1 MIGEMMQNPFSLHFI
16 VPLKIRRARQ
26 SLFWLSFYFRC
37 AVFLYSNGNNPVL
50 LRNNSANRLEV
61 EYPTVWATCPTVSS
75 VYASRYSAWLMRR
88 C

>member
-1 MIGEMMQNPFSLHFI
+1 M
-16 VPLKIRRARQ
+16 
-26 SLFWLSFYFRC
+26 LSFEDVLKEFEDFLQTASYLEVLPCRWGYFRC